1 MIALRALAAAALAL
15 VVATGAALAAP
26 TACAPDR
33 LDIRGDW
40 GAAQFSVEIADT
52 PESQA
57 RGLMFRES
65 LPASHAMLFVYDQP
79 GAPAFW
85 MKNTLIP
92 LDMLF
97 VTPEGKVQ
105 HVHPMAVP
113 GDLTPIRGGDGVLA
127 VLEIRGGLAGAIG
140 IGPGDEMRHP
150 AFGAEAAWAC
160 ADGDGIAA
168 Q

>member
-1 MIALRALAAAALAL
+1 MIARRAFAAALAL
-15 VVATGAALAAP
+15 LALSGAAQAEAGG
-26 TACAPDR
+26 CAPDR

-40 GAAQFSVEIADT
+40 GEARFSVEIADT
-52 PESQA
+52 PQSQA
-57 RGLMFRES
+57 QGLMFRES
-65 LPASHAMLFVYDQP
+65 LPAAHGMLFVYERP

-97 VTPEGKVQ
+97 VTPEGRVQ

-113 GDLTPIRGGDGVLA
+113 GDLTPIPGGDGVLA

-150 AFGAEAAWAC
+150 AFDTGAAWPCEEVEA
-160 ADGDGIAA
+160 GA